1 MNVIIGI
8 VIVLGCVFGG
18 FVLEKG
24 NLHSLFQPIELLIIL
39 GAAIGGMIIS
49 SPFKLLKEI
58 ASAFKGMFT
67 PTTYDSKKFIEVLSL
82 LYEIFNKMRKEG
94 IIAIESHVE
103 EPTKSEIFKKYPD
116 ILKSHGVLNFICDSL
131 KILLSIDIPPHE
143 FDNLLEV
150 DIEAAMAEKKHPLH
164 RVEKMADS
172 LPGLGIVAAVLGVV
186 LTMGKMSEPPEV
198 LGHSV
203 GAALVGTF
211 LGVLLC
217 YGIVGPMGIL
227 IDHHIK
233 EEESYYHVIRIAMVS
248 YVARSIPQIAIE
260 FARRA
265 IPESE
270 RPGFSEMEKIMKGKG
285 K

>member
-1 MNVIIGI
+1 MNVILGI
-8 VIVLGCVFGG
+8 VMVLGCVFGG
-18 FVLEKG
+18 FVLEHG
-24 NLHSLFQPIELLIIL
+24 NLHTLFQPVELLIIF
-39 GAAIGGMIIS
+39 GAAFGAMIIS
-49 SPFKLLKEI
+49 SPLKLLKEI
-58 ASAFKGMFT
+58 ALCFKGMFT
-67 PTTYDSKKFIEVLSL
+67 PTHYDSKKFIEVLSL
-82 LYEIFNKMRKEG
+82 LFEIFNKMRKEG

-103 EPTKSEIFKKYPD
+103 EPNKSEIFKRYPA
-116 ILKSHGVLNFICDSL
+116 ILKNQRTVDFICDSL

-150 DIEAAMAEKKHPLH
+150 DIEANTEEKSHPLH
-164 RVEKMADS
+164 RVEKMADA

-186 LTMGKMSEPPEV
+186 LTMGKMSEPPEI
-198 LGHSV
+198 LGESV

-211 LGVLLC
+211 LGVLLS
-217 YGIVGPMGIL
+217 YGIVGPMATL

-233 EEESYYHVIRIAMVS
+233 EEEAYYQVIRIAIVS

-265 IPESE
+265 IPESV
-270 RPGFSEMEKIMKGKG
+270 RPGFSELEKIMKGKG